1 MPMVGIVMGSDSD
14 LKVMSSAAAMLEEL
28 GIEYEMRIIS
38 AHREP
43 DLLIEWT
50 RTAKDRGIKVMI
62 AGAGMAAALPGMC
75 AALFPLPVIGV
86 PLSGKNL
93 EGMDAVF
100 SIMQMPPGIP
110 VATVAINGAMNA
122 AILAI
127 QMLALSD
134 ADLAETF
141 AAYKE
146 GLKKKIVKAN
156 EELKEVKYEYK
167 TN

>member
-110 VATVAINGAMNA
+110 VATVAINGGVNA
-122 AILAI
+122 AVLAAEILAGKHKFLEDTLKSYK
-127 QMLALSD
+127 QE
-134 ADLAETF
+134 LAE
-141 AAYKE
+141 KVE
-146 GLKKKIVKAN
+146 KKNAQ
-156 EELKEVKYEYK
+156 LQEVIE
-167 TN
+167 NGQL